1 MAKPRLSGNCHS
13 NQSLCPLMSRP
24 DWQAVNLSSYQ
35 FWHCFDVAMMH
46 LAIAE
51 AKKGAMAGEIPVGA
65 ILAHDGQV
73 IGKGFNQPILSN
85 DPTAHAEIVALR
97 DACTYLNNYRLP
109 PQTTLYVT
117 LEPCT
122 MCFGA
127 LIHARVGRI
136 VFAAFEPKSGVVG
149 SQMNLSQMG
158 FYNHQAVVSQGLLSC
173 ECSQMLSQFFAKRR
187 ADKRLAK
194 QMANSTV

>member
-1 MAKPRLSGNCHS
+1 MAKLRLTGSCHS
-13 NQSLCPLMSRP
+13 NQSLYPLMSRP
-24 DWQAVNLSSYQ
+24 DWQAVKLSSYQ
-35 FWHCFDVAMMH
+35 FWHCFDVTMMR

-73 IGKGFNQPILSN
+73 IGKGFNQPILSH

-97 DACTYLNNYRLP
+97 DACTRLGNYRLP

-136 VFAAFEPKSGVVG
+136 VFATFEPKSGVVG

-158 FYNHQAVVSQGLLSC
+158 FYNHQAMVSQGLLSC
-173 ECSQMLSQFFAKRR
+173 ECSQMLSQFFAIRR

-194 QMANSTV
+194 QISNGTV

>member
-1 MAKPRLSGNCHS
+1 MNS
-13 NQSLCPLMSRP
+13 
-24 DWQAVNLSSYQ
+24 VSSHDRK
-35 FWHCFDVAMMH
+35 WMRR
-46 LAIAE
+46 AIAL
-51 AKKGAMAGEIPVGA
+51 ARRGEGHTRPNPPVGA
-65 ILAHDGQV
+65 VVVYGT
-73 IGKGFNQPILSN
+73 GKLGEGFHRRAGE
-85 DPTAHAEIVALR
+85 AHAEVVAL
-97 DACTYLNNYRLP
+97 DACRGAARGA
-109 PQTTLYVT
+109 TLYVT

-136 VFAAFEPKSGVVG
+136 VFATFEPKSGVVG

-158 FYNHQAVVSQGLLSC
+158 FYNHQAMVSQGLLSC

>member
-1 MAKPRLSGNCHS
+1 MARPRLIGSCHN
-13 NQSLCPLMSRP
+13 NQPLYLP
-24 DWQAVNLSSYQ
+24 IHQLDWQAIKLSSHQ
-35 FWHCFDVAMMH
+35 FWQSFDVAMMR
-46 LAIAE
+46 LAIDE

-65 ILAHDGQV
+65 ILVHDGQV
-73 IGKGFNQPILSN
+73 IGKGFNQPILSH

-97 DACTYLNNYRLP
+97 DACARLNNYRLP

-127 LIHARVGRI
+127 LVHARVTRI
-136 VFAAFEPKSGVVG
+136 VFATFEPKSGVVG
-149 SQMNLSQMG
+149 SQLDLSQMG
-158 FYNHQAVVSQGLLSC
+158 FYNHQATVSHGLLSC
-173 ECSQMLSQFFAKRR
+173 ECSQMLSRFFAQRR

-194 QMANSTV
+194 QMVISKV

>member
-1 MAKPRLSGNCHS
+1 
-13 NQSLCPLMSRP
+13 
-24 DWQAVNLSSYQ
+24 
-35 FWHCFDVAMMH
+35 MMR
-46 LAIAE
+46 LAIDE

-65 ILAHDGQV
+65 ILVHDGQV
-73 IGKGFNQPILSN
+73 IGKGFNQPILSH

-97 DACTYLNNYRLP
+97 DACTQLNNYRLP

-127 LIHARVGRI
+127 LVHARVARI
-136 VFAAFEPKSGVVG
+136 VFATFEPKSGVVG
-149 SQMNLSQMG
+149 SQLDLSQMG
-158 FYNHQAVVSQGLLSC
+158 FYNHQATVSHGLLAC
-173 ECSQMLSQFFAKRR
+173 ECSQMLSQFFAQRR

-194 QMANSTV
+194 QMAISKV